1 MNNNKSTEDYSSN
14 INEKDLKNTDIF
26 EQIKN
31 QSDEI
36 KTCSDSSSI
45 KLIGN
50 LSNPT
55 NLTNPQIIKNRK
67 RKYNKDY
74 IKEGNSLNSQIL
86 QKIRSN
92 NKFLSKRV
100 LSSETIAKSRSQITI
115 NNQNASSFNNNISQI
130 VNNINNIDSLNSHK
144 NKKILKKIEK
154 RTNYKNI
161 NLGNLCNA
169 LTQRNQRKINNPFYS
184 SRNDLPTSNSVE
196 QKNESILEMI
206 KYSKCILPY
215 TKYTKVDEIKPHKKI
230 DVLKDL
236 YRIKILQNN
245 TKYQK
250 IKYKDLL
257 SKKDLYIKSLDKTIE
272 RLKTSKINIVNIYNK
287 NFVLYLAFLR
297 RQLDKENMLNYNLL
311 NEKNAKIFE
320 NQKILNKI
328 NRLKKEEY
336 ELLKWLYLQIQLK
349 EKIIKIPDYYYYI
362 LEDKKTL
369 NQINENRNNKITQ
382 KEYNRVLEYKGK
394 LLLDYVQFVKIYEAM
409 EEKAIKAFIKN
420 SSSHK
425 NNINVKNE
433 LENENE
439 NKDIPQL
446 TQEGKNLESKFLFQK
461 LQIIKSRNIELKKQ
475 LEKLKISKKK
485 VNVKSPKKNDNKT
498 QSKNISNMT
507 NKLLFYMNSN
517 YNNININVTNNKY
530 YKKDKPLLFKL
541 ILLLYE
547 LISQNKFKKMDK
559 FDIDQMNYNISDET
573 IMLYIL
579 EYSESIVNLLLA
591 EKKYYYSDNI
601 LKEKYKKIEE
611 KNEKNMKREKFL
623 IQVKME
629 EKKNIEKNNKIT
641 EKMNK
646 IHFKHYRK
654 IDYDYFRKEL
664 NKKKKKSLKNVESE
678 TKFED
683 FFYDLE

>member
-31 QSDEI
+31 QTDEI
-36 KTCSDSSSI
+36 RTCSDSSSI

-67 RKYNKDY
+67 IKHNKDY
-74 IKEGNSLNSQIL
+74 LKEGNSLNSQIL

-115 NNQNASSFNNNISQI
+115 NNQNASSFNNNNISQL

-144 NKKILKKIEK
+144 NKKILKKIDK
-154 RTNYKNI
+154 RTNYKSI
-161 NLGNLCNA
+161 NLSYLCNA
-169 LTQRNQRKINNPFYS
+169 LTQRNQRKINNPFFN

-196 QKNESILEMI
+196 QKNESILERI
-206 KYSKCILPY
+206 NYSRCILPY

-230 DVLKDL
+230 DVLKDI

-257 SKKDLYIKSLDKTIE
+257 SKRDLYIKSLNRTID
-272 RLKTSKINIVNIYNK
+272 RLKISKINIENIYNK
-287 NFVLYLAFLR
+287 NFVLYLAFLK

-311 NEKNAKIFE
+311 NEKNEKVFE
-320 NQKILNKI
+320 NKKILNKI
-328 NRLKKEEY
+328 NRLKKEGN

-394 LLLDYVQFVKIYEAM
+394 LLLDYVQFFKIYEIM
-409 EEKAIKAFIKN
+409 EEKAIKAFINN
-420 SSSHK
+420 SSSNK
-425 NNINVKNE
+425 NNINFKNE
-433 LENENE
+433 IENENE

-446 TQEGKNLESKFLFQK
+446 TQEGKHLELKFLFQK
-461 LQIIKSRNIELKKQ
+461 LQFIKSRNIELKKQ
-475 LEKLKISKKK
+475 LEKLKI
-485 VNVKSPKKNDNKT
+485 
-498 QSKNISNMT
+498 
-507 NKLLFYMNSN
+507 
-517 YNNININVTNNKY
+517 
-530 YKKDKPLLFKL
+530 
-541 ILLLYE
+541 
-547 LISQNKFKKMDK
+547 
-559 FDIDQMNYNISDET
+559 
-573 IMLYIL
+573 
-579 EYSESIVNLLLA
+579 
-591 EKKYYYSDNI
+591 
-601 LKEKYKKIEE
+601 
-611 KNEKNMKREKFL
+611 
-623 IQVKME
+623 
-629 EKKNIEKNNKIT
+629 
-641 EKMNK
+641 
-646 IHFKHYRK
+646 
-654 IDYDYFRKEL
+654 
-664 NKKKKKSLKNVESE
+664 
-678 TKFED
+678 
-683 FFYDLE
+683 